1 MVDRFPTTASLPDL
15 VAYAIII
22 TMDKEVE
29 RLLGD
34 LKQKLNNVLVG
45 LQAEIILYG
54 SGAADRSGDQER
66 GNRPMTEKI
75 IRK

>member
-1 MVDRFPTTASLPDL
+1 
-15 VAYAIII
+15 
-22 TMDKEVE
+22 MDKEVE

-34 LKQKLNNVLVG
+34 LKQKLNNVLVD